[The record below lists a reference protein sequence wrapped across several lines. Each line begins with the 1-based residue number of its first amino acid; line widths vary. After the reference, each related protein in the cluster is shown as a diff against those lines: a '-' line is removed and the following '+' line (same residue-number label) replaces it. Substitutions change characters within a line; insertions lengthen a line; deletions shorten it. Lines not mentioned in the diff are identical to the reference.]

1 MKINILYLIF
11 ALISINCD
19 KKRTNVFSRDDE
31 PSYINAVDTV
41 INNVGDTVI
50 TYYRSDLSVI
60 KIIGVIDGQDILLYD
75 FTDSIN

>member
-1 MKINILYLIF
+1 
-11 ALISINCD
+11 
-19 KKRTNVFSRDDE
+19 VFSRDDE

>member
-1 MKINILYLIF
+1 
-11 ALISINCD
+11 
-19 KKRTNVFSRDDE
+19 VFSRDDE
-31 PSYINAVDTV
+31 PSYKNAVDTV